1 MSIVIDQHNLAY
13 ISKTIEIVVFW
24 HNKSQHSAIG
34 FHFHTL
40 NNIYSQMIALFVHW
54 MDGWMDQAKAAEEA
68 AAPRPWTVEEEAW
81 LSKVR

>member
-1 MSIVIDQHNLAY
+1 
-13 ISKTIEIVVFW
+13 
-24 HNKSQHSAIG
+24 
-34 FHFHTL
+34 
-40 NNIYSQMIALFVHW
+40 MIALFVHW